1 MKTWIKPKFDATGM
15 TKWFWRVVGVE
26 NFSLGDKVEIGSFT
40 IIDAKEGVSIE
51 DDVKIGWNC
60 SIFSYSSIDNKKGKI
75 ILKKGCK
82 VGANSVIMPGV
93 TIGEN
98 ATVGANSLVNKDI
111 PSNEV
116 WVGTPAKKTK

>member
-98 ATVGANSLVNKDI
+98 TTVGANSLVNKDI